1 MMRIQNQV
9 ILINQ
14 QTITGCFLDTVFT
27 QSCQVGA
34 FFITFL
40 KYMNC
45 SQFMVTA
52 KAKAELVPAFCLLK
66 HSVFPPLQ
74 VIRTG
79 YRLYFNFN
87 VTHEC
92 NNSAIQH
99 LLKKTHSLYVFWAK
113 TYCVLG
119 LIGFCFGPNHLAFW
133 AKTQRGDL
141 RFVWKRSAFCH
152 KTADVLIQN
161 GKRFDTKR
169 WACLV
174 LAGAN
179 EQARVEK

>member
-14 QTITGCFLDTVFT
+14 QTKTGCFLDTIFT
-27 QSCQVGA
+27 QSCQVGG

-40 KYMNC
+40 KHMNC

-52 KAKAELVPAFCLLK
+52 KAKTELVPAFCFLK
-66 HSVFPPLQ
+66 HSVFPQFQ
-74 VIRTG
+74 VITTG
-79 YRLYFNFN
+79 YRLYFDFN
-87 VTHEC
+87 VPHEC

-119 LIGFCFGPNHLAFW
+119 LIGSCFGPNHLAFW
-133 AKTQRGDL
+133 AKTQRGVL

-152 KTADVLIQN
+152 KTANVLIQN
-161 GKRFDTKR
+161 GRRFDTK
-169 WACLV
+169 WEAF
-174 LAGAN
+174 
-179 EQARVEK
+179 

>member
-1 MMRIQNQV
+1 MRIQNQV

-27 QSCQVGA
+27 QSCQVGG

-40 KYMNC
+40 NYMNC

-99 LLKKTHSLYVFWAK
+99 LLKKAHPRLVFWAK
-113 TYCVLG
+113 MYCVLG

-133 AKTQRGDL
+133 AKTQRGVL
-141 RFVWKRSAFCH
+141 RFVWKRSAF
-152 KTADVLIQN
+152 
-161 GKRFDTKR
+161 
-169 WACLV
+169 
-174 LAGAN
+174 
-179 EQARVEK
+179 